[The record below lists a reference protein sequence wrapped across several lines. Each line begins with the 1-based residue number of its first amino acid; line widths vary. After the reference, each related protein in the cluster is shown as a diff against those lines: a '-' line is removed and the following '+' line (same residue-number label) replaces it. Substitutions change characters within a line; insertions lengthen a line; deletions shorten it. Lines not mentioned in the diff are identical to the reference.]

1 MTEQQIEEQLEALD
15 SVTKKLM
22 KSKKAAINFLL
33 AAGIIE
39 EQVAVDL
46 REKWKVQQPT
56 QILSEPDTKYTP
68 SVTLGTVLKKTS

>member
-15 SVTKKLM
+15 SMTKKLM

-39 EQVAVDL
+39 EQDAVNL
-46 REKWKVQQPT
+46 RAKWKVQQT
-56 QILSEPDTKYTP
+56 TKILSEPNIKYTP
-68 SVTLGTVLKKTS
+68 SVTLGTGLKKSS